1 MNLIMPNYYSLRPSQ
16 TEEALYGGNDV
27 GINTHEKDSAPEG
40 LVPWARSEAIFVT
53 IMLWGIR
60 FFLTYRWI

>member
-1 MNLIMPNYYSLRPSQ
+1 MNLIMPNYYS
-16 TEEALYGGNDV
+16 EALYGGNDA

-40 LVPWARSEAIFVT
+40 MVPSARSEAIFVT

-60 FFLTYRWI
+60 VFLVYVWI